1 MGDEL
6 RYFFLSIVVFSLG
19 KVHPPKADAYENL
32 SRRYIFMELVSGS
45 HSIGQ
50 NMYHLEWC
58 PKYRYNM
65 FKREENKKLCE
76 EVLYEVAKRYDI
88 EITELSV
95 MPDHIHTVVGIPPT
109 MSVSKALQL
118 LKGASSREIFK
129 RRPHF
134 RCRYPKGHFW
144 SPGKFYRSVGD
155 ADAETVLQYV
165 RDQRL
170 EQKSL
175 NDFPQTGL
183 PTT

>member
-1 MGDEL
+1 M
-6 RYFFLSIVVFSLG
+6 SL
-19 KVHPPKADAYENL
+19 
-32 SRRYIFMELVSGS
+32 ISGS

-65 FKREENKKLCE
+65 FKRESNKKLCE
-76 EVLYEVAKRYDI
+76 TVLHEVAKRHKI
-88 EITELSV
+88 ELTELSV
-95 MPDHIHTVVGIPPT
+95 MPDHIHAVAIIPPT
-109 MSVSKALQL
+109 MSVSQAFQL
-118 LKGASSREIFK
+118 LKGASSHELFK
-129 RRPHF
+129 RKPNF

-175 NDFPQTGL
+175 HDFSNLGL
-183 PTT
+183 PAT

>member
-1 MGDEL
+1 
-6 RYFFLSIVVFSLG
+6 
-19 KVHPPKADAYENL
+19 
-32 SRRYIFMELVSGS
+32 MELVSGS

-65 FKREENKKLCE
+65 FKRESNKKLCE
-76 EVLYEVAKRYDI
+76 DVLHEVAKRHNI

-95 MPDHIHTVVGIPPT
+95 MSDHIHIVVCISPT

-118 LKGASSREIFK
+118 LKGASARELFK
-129 RRPHF
+129 RRTYF

-144 SPGKFYRSVGD
+144 SSGKFYRSVGD

-175 NDFPQTGL
+175 NDFPKQRL

>member
-1 MGDEL
+1 MNCATL
-6 RYFFLSIVVFSLG
+6 FSIQLLSSLG
-19 KVHPPKADAYENL
+19 KARPPKADAFENL
-32 SRRYIFMELVSGS
+32 SRRKSYMNLVSGS

-65 FKREENKKLCE
+65 FKQESNKKLCE
-76 EVLYEVAKRYDI
+76 EVLHEVAKRHKI

-95 MPDHIHTVVGIPPT
+95 MSDHIHIVVVIPPT
-109 MSVSKALQL
+109 MCVSKALQL
-118 LKGASSREIFK
+118 LKGASSRELFK
-129 RRPHF
+129 RRTYF
-134 RCRYPKGHFW
+134 RFRYPRGNFW

-155 ADAETVLQYV
+155 TDAETVLQYV

-170 EQKSL
+170 EQTSL
-175 NDFPQTGL
+175 KDFPYLGL

>member
-1 MGDEL
+1 MDL
-6 RYFFLSIVVFSLG
+6 I
-19 KVHPPKADAYENL
+19 
-32 SRRYIFMELVSGS
+32 SGS

-50 NMYHLEWC
+50 NLYHLEWC

-65 FKREENKKLCE
+65 FMKEENKKLCE
-76 EVLYEVAKRYDI
+76 EVLHEVAKRHKI

-129 RRPHF
+129 RKPNF
-134 RCRYPKGHFW
+134 RCRYSKGHLW

-155 ADAETVLQYV
+155 ADMETVLQYV
-165 RDQRL
+165 RNQRL
-170 EQKSL
+170 QQTTI
-175 NDFPQTGL
+175 NDFPNQGL
-183 PTT
+183 PAT

>member
-1 MGDEL
+1 M
-6 RYFFLSIVVFSLG
+6 
-19 KVHPPKADAYENL
+19 N
-32 SRRYIFMELVSGS
+32 LVSGS

-65 FKREENKKLCE
+65 FKRESNKKLCE
-76 EVLYEVAKRYDI
+76 TVLHEVAKRHNI

-95 MPDHIHTVVGIPPT
+95 MSDHIHVVVCIPPT
-109 MSVSKALQL
+109 MSVSKALQF
-118 LKGASSREIFK
+118 LKGASARELFK
-129 RRPHF
+129 IKPNF
-134 RCRYPKGHFW
+134 RCRYPKGHLW

-170 EQKSL
+170 EQKNL
-175 NDFPQTGL
+175 NDFSNRGL
-183 PTT
+183 PAT